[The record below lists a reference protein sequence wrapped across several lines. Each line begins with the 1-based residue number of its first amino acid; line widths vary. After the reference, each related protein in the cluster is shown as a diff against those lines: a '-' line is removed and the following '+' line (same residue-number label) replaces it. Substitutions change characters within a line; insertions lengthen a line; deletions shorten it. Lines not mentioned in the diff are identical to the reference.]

1 MGDYLKLAQGL
12 MKKQGGEGESGGGGM
27 GDYLKL
33 AEGFLKK
40 R

>member
-1 MGDYLKLAQGL
+1 MN
-12 MKKQGGEGESGGGGM
+12 KKDGEGESGGGM

>member
-1 MGDYLKLAQGL
+1 MN
-12 MKKQGGEGESGGGGM
+12 KQDGEGGSGGGM